1 MPLNVR
7 EKAKINPKRNRFAL
21 INYPD
26 LTGPNYFVLVDRDAD
41 PVWTAEKE
49 GRHVARVAKPYARAL
64 LALMNRGDHSELLA
78 LKPAKRQTKA
88 KDAKELFK
96 KLNR

>member
-7 EKAKINPKRNRFAL
+7 EKTTINPRRLRFAL

-64 LALMNRGDHSELLA
+64 LALMNRGDDNGLLA
-78 LKPAKRQTKA
+78 LKPAKKRGKG
-88 KDAKELFK
+88 
-96 KLNR
+96 NS